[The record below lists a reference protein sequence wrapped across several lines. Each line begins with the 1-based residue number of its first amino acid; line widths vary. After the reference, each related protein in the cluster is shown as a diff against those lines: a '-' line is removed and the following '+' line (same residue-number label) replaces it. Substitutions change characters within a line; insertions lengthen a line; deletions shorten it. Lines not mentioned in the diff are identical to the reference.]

1 MENIMNKNFNE
12 DYVSFT
18 DNFALGCFYAFASP
32 MYFYRLVG
40 DSGINSKNYDKLAY
54 FKNDY
59 FGCFNNLNLLMK
71 KAKLNDSQKKIVMRS
86 CFEEWRL
93 LKTDISTVSIM
104 MIKRSLVGVDS
115 LKEIDEIV
123 NNSSSCD
130 LGTSIGKIFN
140 ACNNKIE
147 VRQKINPSDIKFINI
162 NNYKAIMAYKKKM
175 LEDVRNRQDSYN
187 SDKIVN
193 AYGKASILM
202 LMGSILITLGV
213 IITIIMI
220 SKG

>member
-1 MENIMNKNFNE
+1 MHIENGVINE
-12 DYVSFT
+12 NADKKY
-18 DNFALGCFYAFASP
+18 FASIP
-32 MYFYRLVG
+32 DEVFIKQG
-40 DSGINSKNYDKLAY
+40 
-54 FKNDY
+54 FKIGGY
-59 FGCFNNLNLLMK
+59 
-71 KAKLNDSQKKIVMRS
+71 
-86 CFEEWRL
+86 
-93 LKTDISTVSIM
+93 
-104 MIKRSLVGVDS
+104 
-115 LKEIDEIV
+115 IDE
-123 NNSSSCD
+123 
-130 LGTSIGKIFN
+130 KILS
-140 ACNNKIE
+140 AALT
-147 VRQKINPSDIKFINI
+147 DI